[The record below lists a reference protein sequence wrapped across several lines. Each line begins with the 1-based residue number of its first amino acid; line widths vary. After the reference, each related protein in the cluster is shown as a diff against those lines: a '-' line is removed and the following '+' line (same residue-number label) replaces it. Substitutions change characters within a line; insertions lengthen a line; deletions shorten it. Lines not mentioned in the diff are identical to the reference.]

1 MIQYACVCVC
11 VCVCVCNNFTFVPCY
26 IMFLHFLKLVS
37 SMLYLLEPMHAGET
51 QVTFYMKQTIVPTE
65 LRAEITAAYV
75 SVQGNM
81 DDFLSPKQ

>member
-1 MIQYACVCVC
+1 
-11 VCVCVCNNFTFVPCY
+11 
-26 IMFLHFLKLVS
+26 
-37 SMLYLLEPMHAGET
+37 MHAGET